1 MNTQERLQLDKMI
14 KENNVEDLTD
24 DIRNKRHSELIRDD
38 VTKMIDLKKK
48 YSRLSKSNP
57 ESFESMLISQTNFL
71 FTNYTDIFN
80 KVKNDEINLVTLW
93 DLLNILKK
101 IEDGDLDQ
109 HTGAYEVGKYLKKL
123 YIDSAL
129 VKGER
134 LDKKHSKK
142 QEKKPNLVKKISW
155 KEYKQSTNNN

>member
-57 ESFESMLISQTNFL
+57 E
-71 FTNYTDIFN
+71 
-80 KVKNDEINLVTLW
+80 
-93 DLLNILKK
+93 
-101 IEDGDLDQ
+101 
-109 HTGAYEVGKYLKKL
+109 
-123 YIDSAL
+123 
-129 VKGER
+129 
-134 LDKKHSKK
+134 
-142 QEKKPNLVKKISW
+142 
-155 KEYKQSTNNN
+155 